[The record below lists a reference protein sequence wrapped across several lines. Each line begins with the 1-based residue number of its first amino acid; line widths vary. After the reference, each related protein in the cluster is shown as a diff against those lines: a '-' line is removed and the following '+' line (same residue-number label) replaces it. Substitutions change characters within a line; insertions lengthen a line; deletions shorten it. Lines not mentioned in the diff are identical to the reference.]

1 MRLLIVD
8 DHTLFREGLSAI
20 IRAEPDIEIVGLA
33 GSVQE
38 AVALAREKKPEII
51 LMDFQLP
58 DGSGAEATRA
68 ILSENPNCKVVFL
81 SIYQDKEHLLMA
93 VRAGAKGYLLK
104 DMRPAKLINA
114 LRGVLHGESALSRTM
129 TLEIME
135 ELTHTVPFDPNPA
148 NNGLSQLTHRE
159 QEVLTELAQDFN
171 NEEIAQ
177 RLFLSENTVRYHVHS
192 ILEKLHLA
200 DRKEAGTFARQ
211 HGLRK

>member
-20 IRAEPDIEIVGLA
+20 IRTEPDIDIVGLA

-58 DGSGAEATRA
+58 DGSGADATRA
-68 ILSENPNCKVVFL
+68 ILSENPNCKIVFL
-81 SIYQDKEHLLMA
+81 SIYQDKEHLLTA

-114 LRGVLHGESALSRTM
+114 LRGVLHGESALSRSM

-135 ELTHTVPFDPNPA
+135 ELTHTIPFDA
-148 NNGLSQLTHRE
+148 NSASTLAQLTHRE
-159 QEVLTELAQDFN
+159 QDVLNELAHDFN

-177 RLFLSENTVRYHVHS
+177 RLFLSENTVRYHIHS

-200 DRKEAGTFARQ
+200 DRKEAGMFARQ
-211 HGLRK
+211 HGLLR